1 MQSRHDHYPR
11 FDMERRARL
20 RAATTAREAH
30 WGDADAGPGGL
41 GAAIDAALGM
51 GADDAIAAL
60 MPWLADIGWLRD
72 RLGDALDLLAADLF
86 ARPPLRPVGGGE
98 GAGGLILA
106 ERGAIRLSL
115 QLHRAGTPASAAA
128 LFIPGRS
135 ALRILHGGGAS
146 VRDHHVTI
154 TPDEESGGFTAAG
167 AARCRTGPP
176 RALVADELLTF
187 DTARTAF
194 TLSDATGDALL
205 LELSVQPPSSLPIRS
220 YDIAS
225 GRLLHV
231 SASRRDSSFRQMAL
245 SLLRTFSRVDAAP
258 LFDAATKAD
267 DFAAR
272 WSAMREYIAL
282 APAAAHPRLAHMAA
296 DDPHPEIRRAAATAL
311 ALFNVSSGCGKG
323 GAASCPA

>member
-20 RAATTAREAH
+20 RAATSGREEH

-60 MPWLADIGWLRD
+60 MPWLADIGWLRA
-72 RLGDALDLLAADLF
+72 RLESALDLLAADLF

-115 QLHRAGTPASAAA
+115 QLHRAGAPESAAA
-128 LFIPGRS
+128 LFIPGRL
-135 ALRILHGGGAS
+135 ALRILRSGGAS

-154 TPDEESGGFTAAG
+154 TPSEEGGGFTAAC
-167 AARCRTGPP
+167 AARCRTGPR
-176 RALVADELLTF
+176 RALVDDELWVL
-187 DTARTAF
+187 DTTCTAF
-194 TLSDATGDALL
+194 TLSDAIGDALL
-205 LELSVQPPSSLPIRS
+205 LELSVQPPSPLPIRS

-258 LFDAATKAD
+258 LFDAATNTD

-282 APAAAHPRLAHMAA
+282 APATAHPRLAYMAT
-296 DDPHPEIRRAAATAL
+296 DDLHPEVRRAAATAL
-311 ALFNVSSGCGKG
+311 ALYDSFSGRGRG
-323 GAASCPA
+323 ETASCPA